1 MSHNRVV
8 LATAKSVL
16 RLLIAPTLCVGAQPW
31 TLRVCLCDAERHRRH
46 SHAERGNELK
56 IRARLA
62 VEESAATID
71 AIPHQSETIHVA

>member
-1 MSHNRVV
+1 MLHNRVV
-8 LATAKSVL
+8 QATAKSVL
-16 RLLIAPTLCVGAQPW
+16 RLLIAPTLCVGALPW
-31 TLRVCLCDAERHRRH
+31 TLCVCLCDAERHGLH

-56 IRARLA
+56 IRVRLP

>member
-1 MSHNRVV
+1 MLHNRVV
-8 LATAKSVL
+8 QATAKSVL
-16 RLLIAPTLCVGAQPW
+16 RLLIAPTLC
-31 TLRVCLCDAERHRRH
+31 VCLCDAERHRRH

-56 IRARLA
+56 IRVRLP